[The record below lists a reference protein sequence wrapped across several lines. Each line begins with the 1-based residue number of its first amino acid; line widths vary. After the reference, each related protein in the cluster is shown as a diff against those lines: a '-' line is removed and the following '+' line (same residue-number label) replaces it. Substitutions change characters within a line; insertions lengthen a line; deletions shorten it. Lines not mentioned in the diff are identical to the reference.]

1 MKRKKKNLRNLRNLR
16 DLKTMCPKNKIN
28 VRFLIKYGVKNE
40 KTAGNPWWFHGKF
53 VTLQPFNQKDKKRIY
68 RIVNEK

>member
-1 MKRKKKNLRNLRNLR
+1 
-16 DLKTMCPKNKIN
+16 MCPKNKIN